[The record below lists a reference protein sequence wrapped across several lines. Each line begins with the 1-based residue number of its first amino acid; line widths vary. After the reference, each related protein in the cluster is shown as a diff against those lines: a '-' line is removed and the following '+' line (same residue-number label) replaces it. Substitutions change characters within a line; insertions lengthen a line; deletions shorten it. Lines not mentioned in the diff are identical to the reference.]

1 MKRLLLLLLSAG
13 LLAYAAPA
21 FAEGAEDELLFSFTG
36 FDYEDPDFSG
46 TYLDLLEGYKVVGF
60 VTSVGPL
67 LAPWVDQSTYQYT
80 IYIRDL
86 SVNGRFFTF
95 PNLTVTFANN
105 GRGSY
110 YADAFAVDGGTDATY
125 GVNPPNATA
134 PSTFIDDPTAC
145 TQCGER
151 VTGDIDNFI
160 LVYNFTTNQG
170 SFAGNMTLDGGPDVI
185 LYVPPSQR
193 AGWVL
198 GGLLGPPNAT
208 IPQGYD
214 HQVEG
219 ECRIPGKT
227 PAAHKTWGS
236 IKALYR

>member
-1 MKRLLLLLLSAG
+1 MKRAALLLLSAS
-13 LLAYAAPA
+13 LLALAGPA
-21 FAEGAEDELLFSFTG
+21 FANGGDDELLISFTG
-36 FDYEDPDFSG
+36 FDYQNPNFSG
-46 TYLDLLEGYKVVGF
+46 TYLDLGEGYKVVGF
-60 VTSVGPL
+60 VTSSGPL
-67 LAPWVDQSTYQYT
+67 LASWIDFTSYEYT
-80 IYIRDL
+80 IYVRDL

-110 YADAFAVDGGTDATY
+110 YADNFPVDGGTAATY

-134 PSTFIDDPTAC
+134 PSTFIDGTLDPNT
-145 TQCGER
+145 GER
-151 VTGDIDNFI
+151 VTGDVDNFV
-160 LVYNFTTNQG
+160 LVYNFSTNQG
-170 SFAGNMTLDGGPDVI
+170 SFAGNMTLDGGPDLI
-185 LYVPPSQR
+185 YVPVPQR

-208 IPQGYD
+208 IPLGYD
-214 HQVEG
+214 HQVDG

-227 PAAHKTWGS
+227 PAAHHTWGA

>member
-1 MKRLLLLLLSAG
+1 MKRAALLLLSIS
-13 LLAYAAPA
+13 LLAFAAPV
-21 FAEGAEDELLFSFTG
+21 FANGGEDELLISFTG
-36 FDYEDPDFSG
+36 FDYENPNFSG
-46 TYLDLLEGYKVVGF
+46 TYLDLGEGYKVVGF
-60 VTSVGPL
+60 VTSAGTL
-67 LAPWVDQSTYQYT
+67 LSSYIDFTSYEYT

-110 YADAFAVDGGTDATY
+110 YADNFPVDGGTAATY

-134 PSTFIDDPTAC
+134 PSTFIDGTSDPLT
-145 TQCGER
+145 GER
-151 VTGDIDNFI
+151 VTGKVDNFV

-170 SFAGNMTLDGGPDVI
+170 SFAGNMTLDGGPDLI
-185 LYVPPSQR
+185 YVPAGQR
-193 AGWVL
+193 AGWTL

-208 IPQGYD
+208 IPQGYN
-214 HQVEG
+214 HQVDG

-227 PAAHKTWGS
+227 PAVQHTWGA